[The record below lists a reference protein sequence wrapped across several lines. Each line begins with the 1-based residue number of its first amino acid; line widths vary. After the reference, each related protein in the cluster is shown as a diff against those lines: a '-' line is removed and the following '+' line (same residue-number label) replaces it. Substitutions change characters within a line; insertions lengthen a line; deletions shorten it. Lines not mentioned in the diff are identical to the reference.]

1 MPHIE
6 PTGNKD
12 NRVGS
17 NFDGSASTAKPFM
30 NTEKMKPNIVF
41 LVMSA
46 VGKPETIDQ
55 LANSLAPHTVLVHH
69 DFSQT
74 PDFVLTAPNTRFV
87 PNPKRT
93 GWAFFGFVDGIF
105 HSMEY
110 ALANLEFDYLQ
121 LLSPSCLPIKPI
133 EAFEAHISGNQE
145 AHFDCID
152 LFADQD
158 ALMSVGYRALT
169 PEKSFRHRVVRR
181 LGNAYF
187 GSASGRRDEA
197 GIWLHSGGKKSLLA
211 LIALGM
217 FKALSRPSIGQH
229 IFDDKFRP
237 YYGSTWFGASRH
249 VVTAMLEKFRHPGVR
264 DYFSQLCIADEFLI
278 PTLLMHVA
286 PAKGPMNHYVQRFD
300 HAHPG
305 KIDED
310 AMQQLKSTPAFF
322 ARKFPD
328 DPAAPIRNRVLA
340 ELVGSSLV
348 AQGGKKL
355 QDSSVATAFGTTSAS
370 AVQPSEHT
378 FLAGIFGQGKV
389 AQ

>member
-1 MPHIE
+1 MP
-6 PTGNKD
+6 
-12 NRVGS
+12 GS
-17 NFDGSASTAKPFM
+17 NPDRSAPTRGQPM
-30 NTEKMKPNIVF
+30 NTKKMKPNIVF

-46 VGKPETIDQ
+46 VGKPETVDQ
-55 LANSLAPHTVLVHH
+55 LARSLAPHTVLVHH

-74 PDFVLTAPNTRFV
+74 PDFLLTAPNVRFV

-105 HSMEY
+105 HSMKY

-121 LLSPSCLPIKPI
+121 LLSPSCLPIKPM
-133 EAFEAHISGNQE
+133 EAFEAHISGREE

-158 ALMSVGYRALT
+158 ALMSVGFRALT
-169 PEKSFRHRVVRR
+169 PEKSFRHRIVRR
-181 LGNAYF
+181 LGDAYF
-187 GSASGRRDEA
+187 GASSGRRDEA
-197 GIWLHSGGKKSLLA
+197 GVWLHSGGRKSIVALLA
-211 LIALGM
+211 LGV

-229 IFDDKFRP
+229 IFNAKFRP
-237 YYGSTWFGASRH
+237 YYGSVWFGASRH
-249 VVTAMLEKFRHPGVR
+249 VVAAILEKFQHPGVR

-286 PAKGPMNHYVQRFD
+286 PAKGPMNHFIQRFD
-300 HAHPG
+300 LAHPG
-305 KIDED
+305 KIEDED
-310 AMQQLKSTPAFF
+310 MEQLKAIPAFF

-328 DPAAPIRNRVLA
+328 DPAAPIRIRVLA
-340 ELVGSSLV
+340 ELVNGGMPAESS
-348 AQGGKKL
+348 ATASAKP
-355 QDSSVATAFGTTSAS
+355 QDSSASAS
-370 AVQPSEHT
+370 GATSLVTASQPADGN

>member
-1 MPHIE
+1 
-6 PTGNKD
+6 
-12 NRVGS
+12 
-17 NFDGSASTAKPFM
+17 M

-46 VGKPETIDQ
+46 VGKPETVDQ
-55 LANSLAPHTVLVHH
+55 LARSLAPHTVLVHH

-74 PDFVLTAPNTRFV
+74 PDFVLTAPNARFV

-105 HSMEY
+105 HSMKY

-121 LLSPSCLPIKPI
+121 LLSPSCLPIKPM
-133 EAFEAHISGNQE
+133 EAFEAHISGREE

-158 ALMSVGYRALT
+158 ALMSVGFRALT

-181 LGNAYF
+181 LGDAYF
-187 GSASGRRDEA
+187 GASSGRRDEA
-197 GIWLHSGGKKSLLA
+197 GIWLHSGGKKSILA
-211 LIALGM
+211 LIALGT

-229 IFDDKFRP
+229 IFDEKFKP

-249 VVTAMLEKFRHPGVR
+249 VVAAMLEKFMHPGVR

-286 PAKGPMNHYVQRFD
+286 PAKGPMNHFIQRFD
-300 HAHPG
+300 QAHPG
-305 KIDED
+305 RIEDED
-310 AMQQLKSTPAFF
+310 MEQLKTVPAFF

-328 DPAAPIRNRVLA
+328 DPAAQIRIRVLA
-340 ELVGSSLV
+340 ELAGSGPL
-348 AQGGKKL
+348 AQSPGTASGKPR
-355 QDSSVATAFGTTSAS
+355 DSNALAPGATALANAG
-370 AVQPSEHT
+370 QPADGNY
-378 FLAGIFGQGKV
+378 LAGFFGQGKV

>member
-1 MPHIE
+1 
-6 PTGNKD
+6 
-12 NRVGS
+12 
-17 NFDGSASTAKPFM
+17 M
-30 NTEKMKPNIVF
+30 NTKKMKPNIVF

-46 VGKPETIDQ
+46 VGKPGTVDQ
-55 LANSLAPHTVLVHH
+55 LARSLAPHTVLVHH

-74 PDFVLTAPNTRFV
+74 PDFLLTAPNVRFV

-105 HSMEY
+105 HSMKY

-133 EAFEAHISGNQE
+133 EAFEAHISGREE

-158 ALMSVGYRALT
+158 ALMSVGFRALT
-169 PEKSFRHRVVRR
+169 PEKSFRHRIVRR
-181 LGNAYF
+181 LGHAYF
-187 GSASGRRDEA
+187 GASSGRRDEA
-197 GIWLHSGGKKSLLA
+197 GVWLHSGGRKSIVALLA
-211 LIALGM
+211 LGV

-229 IFDDKFRP
+229 IFNAKFRP
-237 YYGSTWFGASRH
+237 YYGSVWFGASRH
-249 VVTAMLEKFRHPGVR
+249 VVAAILEKFQHPGVR

-286 PAKGPMNHYVQRFD
+286 PAKGPMNHFIQRFD
-300 HAHPG
+300 LAHPG
-305 KIDED
+305 KIEDED
-310 AMQQLKSTPAFF
+310 MEQLKAIPAFF

-328 DPAAPIRNRVLA
+328 DPAAPIRIRVLA
-340 ELVGSSLV
+340 ELVNGGMPAESS
-348 AQGGKKL
+348 ATASAKL
-355 QDSSVATAFGTTSAS
+355 QDSSASAS
-370 AVQPSEHT
+370 GATSLVTASQPADGN